1 MRILIPVDA
10 ISSRGWEY
18 NLLYVQQ
25 PSAGF
30 SMQLSRDVSDF
41 LRFHPEHSGGR
52 HPSNRHLAFLSRV
65 PGILRVLPEALSPWF
80 VALEDE
86 RRRLLALGLGEP
98 EPPVLLPPEGGRTP
112 RDHDPPAPGSGIRS
126 TEDTFTWF
134 VPAPEYLRVQGRR
147 PKAPG
152 VGRSVP
158 GWVPPPLRGPGGRA
172 VPLSP
177 GRTGKDRAADR
188 GGGAPAP
195 ARGPGTGRPDGP
207 VGRFSRVIR
216 RTDPIHQ
223 ETGARRSLYGPPE
236 LNTYGTAWVEPC
248 PDPGWLHAAQPGSVA
263 DG

>member
-1 MRILIPVDA
+1 M
-10 ISSRGWEY
+10 EY

-86 RRRLLALGLGEP
+86 RRRLLARALVSPNHLFCFPLKAVEHLGITTHP
-98 EPPVLLPPEGGRTP
+98 
-112 RDHDPPAPGSGIRS
+112 HPGSGIRS

-134 VPAPEYLRVQGRR
+134 VPAPEVLRVQGRC

-177 GRTGKDRAADR
+177 GRTG
-188 GGGAPAP
+188 
-195 ARGPGTGRPDGP
+195 
-207 VGRFSRVIR
+207 
-216 RTDPIHQ
+216 
-223 ETGARRSLYGPPE
+223 
-236 LNTYGTAWVEPC
+236 
-248 PDPGWLHAAQPGSVA
+248 
-263 DG
+263 